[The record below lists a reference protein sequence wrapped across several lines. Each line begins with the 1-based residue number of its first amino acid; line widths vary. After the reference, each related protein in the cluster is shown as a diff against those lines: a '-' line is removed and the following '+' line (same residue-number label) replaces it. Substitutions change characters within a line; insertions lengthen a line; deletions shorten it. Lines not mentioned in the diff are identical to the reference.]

1 MRHRSTEDHISLL
14 KDTSTWRPITIGSIL
29 LRVFSRKLSARLTKA
44 CTLNPKQRA
53 AGCAAN
59 LKFLQTIIRSAKKN
73 HKPLGV
79 AFMDITKAF
88 DTVSHH
94 HILCGLQQ
102 REVDPHVISL
112 VSNMYE
118 NIRTYI
124 TTKKTQT
131 DHIQIQVGVKQGN
144 PLLPFASWKRVA
156 EGTTGE

>member
-1 MRHRSTEDHISLL
+1 M
-14 KDTSTWRPITIGSIL
+14 
-29 LRVFSRKLSARLTKA
+29 
-44 CTLNPKQRA
+44 A
-53 AGCAAN
+53 AYSEN
-59 LKFLQTIIRSAKKN
+59 LKLLQTIIRSPKKY

-79 AFMDITKAF
+79 AFVDITKAF
-88 DTVSHH
+88 DTVSHQ
-94 HILCGLQQ
+94 HILHDLQQ
-102 REVDPHVISL
+102 REVDPHVISV

-144 PLLPFASWKRVA
+144 PVLPFASWKRVA